1 MLPYHLEIICA
12 TNFGLSAVE
21 RLLEFSMALVKKV
34 LNADAKIKMRRV
46 SVAKPGVETNVG
58 RKGFVGC

>member
-21 RLLEFSMALVKKV
+21 SLLELGMTLVKKV

-46 SVAKPGVETNVG
+46 SVAKPSVETNIG
-58 RKGFVGC
+58 RKRLVAC